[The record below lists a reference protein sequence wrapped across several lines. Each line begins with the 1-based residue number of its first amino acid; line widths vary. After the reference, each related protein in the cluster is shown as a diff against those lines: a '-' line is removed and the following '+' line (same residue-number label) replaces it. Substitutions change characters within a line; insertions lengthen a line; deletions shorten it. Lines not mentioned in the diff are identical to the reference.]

1 MLERLHLKNVG
12 PAPEMVMDL
21 APRLNLITGDNG
33 LGKTFL
39 LDVAWWALTRR
50 WPQDLNE
57 HLTSGY
63 AARPTDISQPASIRF
78 SVESTSKRVDYESA
92 YVPDE
97 QSWVGKAGRPWNPG
111 LVIYA
116 LADGG
121 FAVWDPARNYWKKK
135 GNIDVQERLPAYVFS
150 FKEVWDGLFVKVE
163 GKTTAVSN
171 GLVAD
176 WASWIRED
184 KDDARRMAAV
194 LALLAPSVGE
204 DTLKPGARFAR
215 LSVNDAR
222 DIPTIRMGYGQEVP
236 ILYASLGVRRVTAL
250 AYMLS
255 WAWREHVIASGQLG
269 QQPSSRI
276 VMLFDEIEAHLHP
289 RWQRTV
295 VPALLQV
302 MQALTDDQGASVQLI
317 AATHSPLVLA
327 SVEPRFDA
335 DLDAWFDLD
344 LVAGRACLMKRPY
357 VRHGEVGQWLVS
369 EAFDLAEARSLDGER
384 AIQSAH
390 AVMASTDPSDA
401 QIREADEQLR
411 RAGLPDIDPF
421 WVRWSFF
428 VEQRVNPEKMSRAA
442 AFRDRHKAT
451 ARGAPAMVR
460 AKRGPG

>member
-63 AARPTDISQPASIRF
+63 AARPTDIDQRATIAF
-78 SVESTSKRVDYESA
+78 SLESKRVAYESS
-92 YVPDE
+92 YVPEE

-111 LVIYA
+111 LVLYA

-150 FKEVWDGLFVKVE
+150 FKEVWDGLFVKVD
-163 GKTTAVSN
+163 GKTTAVST

-184 KDDARRMAAV
+184 KDDAKRMAAV
-194 LALLAPSVGE
+194 LALLAPAAGE
-204 DTLKPGARFAR
+204 ETLKPGARFAR

-222 DIPTIRMGYGQEVP
+222 DIPTIRMGYGQDVP
-236 ILYASLGVRRVTAL
+236 ILYASLGVRRVAAL

-255 WAWREHVIASGQLG
+255 WAWREHVIASGQLR
-269 QQPSSRI
+269 QLPSSRI

-302 MQALTDDQGASVQLI
+302 MQALTDDAGASVQLI

-327 SVEPRFDA
+327 SVEPLFDA
-335 DLDAWFDLD
+335 DRDAWFDLD
-344 LVAGRACLMKRPY
+344 LVDGQASLTRRPY

-369 EAFDLAEARSLDGER
+369 EAFDLVEARSLDGER
-384 AIQSAH
+384 AIQLAH
-390 AVMASTDPSDA
+390 SVMASTDPS
-401 QIREADEQLR
+401 
-411 RAGLPDIDPF
+411 
-421 WVRWSFF
+421 
-428 VEQRVNPEKMSRAA
+428 
-442 AFRDRHKAT
+442 
-451 ARGAPAMVR
+451 GA
-460 AKRGPG
+460 